1 MSASGEQE
9 QGPGIGRD
17 AMQGT
22 IDNERNFVRKATE
35 IYGPEFQDHLRTK
48 GFVSHWFLHYWA
60 AFSEIANS
68 RPFGPKVL
76 DLGCGPGWSSIFLA
90 GRGCEVTAL
99 DVSDDMLTIAS
110 ENAARLGL
118 AERVEFRQGDM
129 QSAALDIPEGVFDS
143 ALVMDALHHCAD
155 DTAVLKNAWRALKP
169 GGSIVVVEPDWFHQ
183 YSPSSANDRKLFGT
197 TERGLSARVI
207 RKSLKKA
214 GFETPER
221 FYCMYAT
228 PAGGLLAR
236 MKSIVAAIATVTVG
250 YPHRPVLMYA
260 RKPA

>member
-1 MSASGEQE
+1 MS
-9 QGPGIGRD
+9 
-17 AMQGT
+17 GT
-22 IDNERNFVRKATE
+22 IENERGFVRKATE
-35 IYGPEFQDHLRTK
+35 IYGPGFQDHLRTK

-60 AFSEIANS
+60 AFSEIANA

-99 DVSDDMLTIAS
+99 DVSDDMLAIAA
-110 ENAARLGL
+110 ENAGRLGF
-118 AERVEFRQGDM
+118 AGAITFRQGDM
-129 QSAALDIPEGVFDS
+129 QAADLDVPEGAFES

-155 DTAVLKNAWRALKP
+155 DVAVLRNAYRALKP

-207 RKSLKKA
+207 RRSLKLA
-214 GFETPER
+214 GFVGAER
-221 FYCMYAT
+221 FYCVYAT
-228 PAGGLLAR
+228 PTGGLAAR
-236 MKSIVAAIATVTVG
+236 LKAIVAAVATVTIG

-260 RKPA
+260 RKPG

>member
-1 MSASGEQE
+1 MS
-9 QGPGIGRD
+9 
-17 AMQGT
+17 GT

-35 IYGPEFQDHLRTK
+35 IYGPEFQDHLRSK

-99 DVSDDMLTIAS
+99 DVSDDMLAIAA
-110 ENAARLGL
+110 ENAARLGF
-118 AERVEFRQGDM
+118 AGRITFRQGDM
-129 QSAALDIPEGVFDS
+129 QSPALAIDEGVYDS

-155 DTAVLKNAWRALKP
+155 DVAVLRNTYRALKP

-197 TERGLSARVI
+197 TERGLSSRTI
-207 RKSLKKA
+207 RRSLVAA
-214 GFETPER
+214 GFGKPER
-221 FYCMYAT
+221 FYCVYAT
-228 PAGGLLAR
+228 PAGGLVAR
-236 MKSIVAAIATVTVG
+236 MKAVIASVATVSVG

-260 RKPA
+260 RKPE